1 MKALDEHLYESML
14 VSQAVYEAAA
24 NEHRRPAE
32 KYQVDDLV
40 YLNAGNIRNQRPS
53 AKLSEVSLG
62 PYRIQK
68 VYESN
73 PLIVKLDLPNHLGI
87 HPVFHVNLLSR
98 AGSDPLPGQVIA
110 TSDSEDDLETGET
123 FWSWEFIKDS
133 RINGRR
139 QQLKYLI
146 EWTGDWED
154 T

>member
-1 MKALDEHLYESML
+1 M
-14 VSQAVYEAAA
+14 
-24 NEHRRPAE
+24 
-32 KYQVDDLV
+32 

-73 PLIVKLDLPNHLGI
+73 PLIVKLNLPNHLDI

-110 TSDSEDDLETGET
+110 TPDPEDDPETGET
-123 FWSWEFIKDS
+123 FWSWESIKDS

-139 QQLKYLI
+139 QQLEYLI

-154 T
+154 TWEP